1 MPADAGI
8 DAELVAAL
16 KAWRLSQA
24 REQGVPPYVVF
35 HDRTLLEMAACRPH
49 DLAALAEVGGVGQAK
64 LERYGAAVLA
74 LLASAATP

>member
-35 HDRTLLEMAACRPH
+35 HDRTLLELASRRPAS
-49 DLAALAEVGGVGQAK
+49 LAALAEVGGIGAAK
-64 LERYGAAVLA
+64 LERYGEA
-74 LLASAATP
+74 LLTLLAGG